1 MQNTTKPIRITTTA
15 VTSLKVHLI
24 QKTNNISNKNE
35 QTDIN
40 LLIRAIL
47 NYVEIGAYQAL
58 DKYLHIVKLNS
69 SHSEVDILSLYHYEP
84 FIQQ

>member
-35 QTDIN
+35 QTDMN

-47 NYVEIGAYQAL
+47 NYVEYDIIHEMITRLNNWISELNIWEQ
-58 DKYLHIVKLNS
+58 KLK
-69 SHSEVDILSLYHYEP
+69 I
-84 FIQQ
+84 